1 VKTRK
6 FVVATV
12 IALMMGNAQAALF
25 DRGGGMIYDDALNI
39 TWLQDAN
46 YAQTS
51 GYDSDG
57 AMNWATAGAWADGLS
72 YGGYDDWRLPTA
84 LHQDGSNLISG
95 CCDTKSE
102 MGHMIF
108 NNFGGTLYFGK
119 LLKPNTANLG
129 LFSNLQHYVYWTGT
143 GNTPKGDGYKW
154 TFYVHEG
161 FQVDWIMRNEAYAW
175 AVRDG
180 DIAAP
185 IPEAETYAMML
196 AGLGVMGGIARR
208 RQGKS

>member
-1 VKTRK
+1 MKTRK

-12 IALMMGNAQAALF
+12 VALAMGNAQAALF

-46 YAQTS
+46 YARTS

-57 AMNWATAGAWADGLS
+57 AVNWEAANDWADGLS
-72 YGGYDDWRLPTA
+72 YGGYNDWRLPSA
-84 LHQDGSNLISG
+84 LHQDGSNPTSG

-102 MGHMIF
+102 LGHMIF

-119 LLKPNTANLG
+119 LLTPNTVNLA
-129 LFSNLQHYVYWTGT
+129 LFSNLQQYVYWSGT

-154 TFYVHEG
+154 TFYVHDG
-161 FQVDWIMRNEAYAW
+161 FQAGWIMRNEAYAW

-180 DIAAP
+180 DVAAP
-185 IPEAETYAMML
+185 IPEPETYAMLL

-208 RQGKS
+208 RQIKS